1 MTQPTIHASVSGG
14 RISVASQGTSIQAT
28 PSSGP
33 TINASVQTASVAAS
47 IQNSGVV
54 AKVDPAAVI
63 AASVAGSG
71 SGSGSG
77 ITSLSQAADVAF
89 SNLSDGDVL
98 RFSQTRW
105 RNYSDL
111 QLTDGGNF

>member
-14 RISVASQGTSIQAT
+14 RISVVSQGTSIQAT

-33 TINASVQTASVAAS
+33 TINASVQTARVAAS

-71 SGSGSG
+71 SGSSG
-77 ITSLSQAADVAF
+77 ITSLSQAADVAL
-89 SNLSDGDVL
+89 NNVSDGDVL

-105 RNYSDL
+105 RNYSEL

>member
-1 MTQPTIHASVSGG
+1 VTQPTIHASVSGG
-14 RISVASQGTSIQAT
+14 RISVVSQGTSIQAT

-71 SGSGSG
+71 GSSG
-77 ITSLSQAADVAF
+77 ITSLSQAADVAL
-89 SNLSDGDVL
+89 NNVSDGDVL

-105 RNYSDL
+105 RNYSEL